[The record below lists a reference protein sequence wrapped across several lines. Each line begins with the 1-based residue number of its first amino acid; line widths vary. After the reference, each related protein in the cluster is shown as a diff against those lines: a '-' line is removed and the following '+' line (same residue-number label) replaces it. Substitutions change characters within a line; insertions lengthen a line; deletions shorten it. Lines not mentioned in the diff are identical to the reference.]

1 MNEITQIVTME
12 VSLRLHW
19 FDKRIAMNNATLESL
34 AEDQDFLT
42 LNPRIARHIW
52 VPDIF
57 IDQAK
62 DLREPTFHVL
72 PASLRI
78 YRFGRTFRRVFSYN
92 VHGMGYILVCYKGSN
107 KKRYKTLYSHIV
119 RSKKLRKSRIQEM
132 LLKN

>member
-78 YRFGRTFRRVFSYN
+78 YRFGRRFTDLPTYLFFVVFPYESF
-92 VHGMGYILVCYKGSN
+92 
-107 KKRYKTLYSHIV
+107 
-119 RSKKLRKSRIQEM
+119 EM
-132 LLKN
+132 

>member
-78 YRFGRTFRRVFSYN
+78 YRFGRSFRRFF
-92 VHGMGYILVCYKGSN
+92 I
-107 KKRYKTLYSHIV
+107 
-119 RSKKLRKSRIQEM
+119 
-132 LLKN
+132 